1 MGIPPGPTEKRKR
14 GPEAPPAAAAGVKK
28 HLLVAAGSLSLGLG
42 LIGIFV
48 PLLPTTPFLLLAAAC
63 YARGSR
69 RLHDWLMSRP
79 RLGAYIRRYR
89 EGRGIP
95 LGTKV
100 FTVGLLWATIGVSL
114 ALASESAALRIVL
127 LLVAFGVTIHVLT
140 RPTFRG

>member
-1 MGIPPGPTEKRKR
+1 MRKY
-14 GPEAPPAAAAGVKK
+14 
-28 HLLVAAGSLSLGLG
+28 LLVTAGTISLGLG

-89 EGRGIP
+89 EGLGIP
-95 LGTKV
+95 LGTKL

-114 ALASESAALRIVL
+114 AVAAESAAVRIAL
-127 LLVAFGVTIHVLT
+127 LLIAAGVTIHVLT

>member
-1 MGIPPGPTEKRKR
+1 MTRT
-14 GPEAPPAAAAGVKK
+14 
-28 HLLVAAGSLSLGLG
+28 LLVVAGTVSLGLG
-42 LIGIFV
+42 LVGIFI

-79 RLGAYIRRYR
+79 RLGEYIRRYR

-100 FTVGLLWATIGVSL
+100 FTVGLLWVTIGL
-114 ALASESAALRIVL
+114 SAAVAVESPAPRIVL
-127 LLVAFGVTIHVLT
+127 LVIAVGVTLHILT